1 MAAAAWRGG
10 ANEGRVTMPKKLT
23 LTPLD
28 LLLPYQIS
36 WVRDAARFKIWL
48 KSRQIGGSLAAA
60 FEVVA
65 DAIET
70 GGDWVILS
78 AGERQALEFMD
89 KVNRAASIFC
99 DAVSFA
105 SGRDYRPEVQKSQLR
120 FPNGARVIAL
130 PANPS
135 TARGYS
141 ANLVLDEFAFHENP
155 EEIWRAVY
163 PIISNPLR
171 GSLKLRVI
179 STPAGRNNKYFDLW
193 EHAPDFSRHKTTV
206 YDAVAAGLAL
216 NLEELR
222 TNLADPEGWAQ
233 EFECQFMEHSSQ
245 VFPLDLVKACEGADA
260 SLDSPPDQFSTTRR
274 PRAALFLGI
283 DVGRKRDLTVA
294 WTLERFPDGQLI
306 TREVL
311 VLDRIPFPQ
320 QEEILLPRVM
330 AAAFTAIDATGIG
343 GPVSEHLAKAL
354 DENQLEAV
362 TFTSDRKR
370 ELFERL
376 KKSLQARAVVLP
388 SEAVIRDDLG
398 SMQRIVSPG
407 GTIRYAAARTA
418 DGHADRSTALALAV
432 HAAGRRPN
440 ISGAFTPARIPTGL
454 NRRARPALTRYR
466 AAWAPR

>member
-1 MAAAAWRGG
+1 MSAGSKKSSAKT
-10 ANEGRVTMPKKLT
+10 GRT
-23 LTPLD
+23 LRVTPLD
-28 LLLPYQIS
+28 LLLPYQRA
-36 WVRDAARFKIWL
+36 WVQDSARFKIWL

-99 DAVSFA
+99 DAVSYS
-105 SGRDYRPEVQKSQLR
+105 SGREYRPEIQKSQLR
-120 FPNGARVIAL
+120 FPNGARVLAL

-141 ANLVLDEFAFHENP
+141 ANLILDEFAFHENP

-171 GSLKLRVI
+171 GALKLRVI

-193 EHAPDFSRHKTTV
+193 EHAPAFSRHQTTV
-206 YDAVAAGLAL
+206 YDAVAQGLAL
-216 NLEELR
+216 NIDELR
-222 TNLADPEGWAQ
+222 ANLADSDGWAQ

-245 VFPLDLVKACEGADA
+245 VFPADVVKACESTDA
-260 SLDSPPDQFSTTRR
+260 SLDASADQFSTDLR
-274 PRAALFLGI
+274 PRPVLFVGI

-294 WTLERFPDGQLI
+294 WTLERIHGGTLV

-311 VLDRIPFPQ
+311 VLDRVPFPQ
-320 QEEILLPRVM
+320 QEAILLPRVM

-343 GPVSEHLAKAL
+343 GPVSEHLAASL
-354 DENQLEAV
+354 DDTRLEGV
-362 TFTSDRKR
+362 TFTGDRKR

-376 KKSLQARAVVLP
+376 KKALQARAVALP
-388 SEAVIRDDLG
+388 AAAVIRDDLG

-407 GTIRYAAARTA
+407 GTIRYTAARTA

-432 HAAGRRPN
+432 HAAQRNP
-440 ISGAFTPARIPTGL
+440 SVAPGAFAAARFPTGL
-454 NRRARPALTRYR
+454 RPRHRPALTRDR
-466 AAWAPR
+466 SAWSR

>member
-1 MAAAAWRGG
+1 MTKRQ
-10 ANEGRVTMPKKLT
+10 KLT

-28 LLLPYQIS
+28 LLLPYQVA

-65 DAIET
+65 DAIEM

-105 SGRDYRPEVQKSQLR
+105 SGREYRPEIQKSQLR
-120 FPNGARVIAL
+120 FPNNARVIAL

-171 GSLKLRVI
+171 GALKLRVI
-179 STPAGRNNKYFDLW
+179 STPGGRNNKYFDLW

-216 NLEELR
+216 NLDELR
-222 TNLADPEGWAQ
+222 ANLADPDGWAQ

-245 VFPLDLVKACEGADA
+245 VFPLELVKACENDDA
-260 SLDSPPDQFSTTRR
+260 TQDAPAELFATDR
-274 PRAALFLGI
+274 PLRPALFVGI
-283 DVGRKRDLTVA
+283 DLGRKRDLTVA
-294 WTLERFPDGQLI
+294 WTLERIHGGQLV

-311 VLDRIPFPQ
+311 VLDRLPFPQ
-320 QEEILLPRVM
+320 QEEILAPRVR
-330 AAAFTAIDATGIG
+330 AAAFTAIDSTGIG
-343 GPVSEHLAKAL
+343 GPVSEHLATAL
-354 DENQLEAV
+354 DEVQLEAV
-362 TFTSDRKR
+362 TFTGDRKR

-376 KKSLQARAVVLP
+376 KKALQARAVALP
-388 SEAVIRDDLG
+388 SATVLRDDLA
-398 SMQRIVSPG
+398 SMQRIVSPNG
-407 GTIRYAAARTA
+407 AIRYAAARTA

-432 HAAGRRPN
+432 HAAARRPN
-440 ISGAFTPARIPTGL
+440 AAGAFAAGRMPVGL
-454 NRRARPALTRYR
+454 NRRGRPALTRFR
-466 AAWAPR
+466 AAWARR

>member
-1 MAAAAWRGG
+1 MSAARRKSGTPERRLA
-10 ANEGRVTMPKKLT
+10 V
-23 LTPLD
+23 TPLD
-28 LLLPYQIS
+28 LLLPYQRA
-36 WVRDAARFKIWL
+36 WVQDSARFKIWL

-99 DAVSFA
+99 DAVSYS
-105 SGRDYRPEVQKSQLR
+105 SGREYRPEIQKSQLR
-120 FPNGARVIAL
+120 FPNGARVLAL

-141 ANLVLDEFAFHENP
+141 ANLILDEFAFHENP

-171 GSLKLRVI
+171 GALKLRVI

-193 EHAPDFSRHKTTV
+193 EHAPAFSRHQTTV
-206 YDAVAAGLAL
+206 YDAVAQGLAL
-216 NLEELR
+216 NIDELR
-222 TNLADPEGWAQ
+222 ANLADSDGWAQ

-245 VFPLDLVKACEGADA
+245 VFPADVVKACESTDA
-260 SLDSPPDQFSTTRR
+260 SLDASPDQFSTDLR
-274 PRAALFLGI
+274 PRPVLFVGI

-294 WTLERFPDGQLI
+294 WTLERIHGGTLV

-311 VLDRIPFPQ
+311 VLDRVPFPQ
-320 QEEILLPRVM
+320 QEAILLPRVM

-343 GPVSEHLAKAL
+343 GPVSEHLAASL
-354 DENQLEAV
+354 DDTRLEGV
-362 TFTSDRKR
+362 TFTGDRKR

-376 KKSLQARAVVLP
+376 KKALQARAVALP
-388 SEAVIRDDLG
+388 AAAVIRDDLG

-407 GTIRYAAARTA
+407 GTIRYTAARTA

-432 HAAGRRPN
+432 HAAQRNP
-440 ISGAFTPARIPTGL
+440 SVAPGAFAAARFPTGL
-454 NRRARPALTRYR
+454 RPRHRPALTRYR
-466 AAWAPR
+466 SAWSR

>member
-1 MAAAAWRGG
+1 MSSGSKKSSAKT
-10 ANEGRVTMPKKLT
+10 GRT
-23 LTPLD
+23 LRVTPLD
-28 LLLPYQIS
+28 LLLPYQRA
-36 WVRDAARFKIWL
+36 WVQDSARFKIWL

-99 DAVSFA
+99 DAVSYS
-105 SGRDYRPEVQKSQLR
+105 SGREYRPEIQKSQLR
-120 FPNGARVIAL
+120 FPNGARVLAL

-141 ANLVLDEFAFHENP
+141 ANLILDEFAFHENP

-171 GSLKLRVI
+171 GALKLRVI

-193 EHAPDFSRHKTTV
+193 EHAPAFSRHQTTV
-206 YDAVAAGLAL
+206 YDAVAQGLAL
-216 NLEELR
+216 NIDELR
-222 TNLADPEGWAQ
+222 ANLADSDGWAQ

-245 VFPLDLVKACEGADA
+245 VFPADVVKACESTDA
-260 SLDSPPDQFSTTRR
+260 SLDASADQFSTDLR
-274 PRAALFLGI
+274 PRPVLFVGI

-294 WTLERFPDGQLI
+294 WTLERIHGGTLV

-311 VLDRIPFPQ
+311 VLDRVPFPQ
-320 QEEILLPRVM
+320 QEAILLPRVM

-343 GPVSEHLAKAL
+343 GPVSEHLAASL
-354 DENQLEAV
+354 DDTRLEGV
-362 TFTSDRKR
+362 TFTGDRKR

-376 KKSLQARAVVLP
+376 KKALQARAVALP
-388 SEAVIRDDLG
+388 AAAVIRDDLG

-407 GTIRYAAARTA
+407 GTIRYTAARTA

-432 HAAGRRPN
+432 HAAQRNP
-440 ISGAFTPARIPTGL
+440 SVAPGAFAAARFPTGL
-454 NRRARPALTRYR
+454 RPRHRPALTRYR
-466 AAWAPR
+466 SAWSR

>member
-1 MAAAAWRGG
+1 MSAARRKSGTPERRLA
-10 ANEGRVTMPKKLT
+10 V
-23 LTPLD
+23 TPLD
-28 LLLPYQIS
+28 LLLPYQRA
-36 WVRDAARFKIWL
+36 WVQDSARFKIWL

-99 DAVSFA
+99 DAVSYS
-105 SGRDYRPEVQKSQLR
+105 SGREYRPEIQKSQLR
-120 FPNGARVIAL
+120 FPNGARVLAL

-141 ANLVLDEFAFHENP
+141 ANLILDEFAFHENP

-171 GSLKLRVI
+171 GALKLRVI

-193 EHAPDFSRHKTTV
+193 EHAPAFSRHQTTV
-206 YDAVAAGLAL
+206 YDAVAQGLAL
-216 NLEELR
+216 NIDELR
-222 TNLADPEGWAQ
+222 ANLADSDGWAQ

-245 VFPLDLVKACEGADA
+245 VFPADVVKACESTDA
-260 SLDSPPDQFSTTRR
+260 SLDASADQFSTDLR
-274 PRAALFLGI
+274 PRPVLFVGI

-294 WTLERFPDGQLI
+294 WTLERIHGGTLV

-311 VLDRIPFPQ
+311 VLDRVPFPQ
-320 QEEILLPRVM
+320 QEAILLPRVM

-343 GPVSEHLAKAL
+343 GPVSEHLAASL
-354 DENQLEAV
+354 DDTRLEGV
-362 TFTSDRKR
+362 TFTGDRKR

-376 KKSLQARAVVLP
+376 KKALQARAVALP
-388 SEAVIRDDLG
+388 SAAVIRDDLG

-407 GTIRYAAARTA
+407 GAIRYTAARTA

-432 HAAGRRPN
+432 HAAQRNP
-440 ISGAFTPARIPTGL
+440 SVAPGAFAAARFPTGL
-454 NRRARPALTRYR
+454 RPRHRPALTRYR
-466 AAWAPR
+466 SAWSR

>member
-1 MAAAAWRGG
+1 MSAARRKSGTPERRLA
-10 ANEGRVTMPKKLT
+10 V
-23 LTPLD
+23 TPLD
-28 LLLPYQIS
+28 LLLPYQRA
-36 WVRDAARFKIWL
+36 WVQDSARFKIWL

-99 DAVSFA
+99 DAVSYS
-105 SGRDYRPEVQKSQLR
+105 SGREYRPEIQKSQLR
-120 FPNGARVIAL
+120 FPNGARVLAL

-141 ANLVLDEFAFHENP
+141 ANLILDEFAFHENP

-171 GSLKLRVI
+171 GALKLRVI

-193 EHAPDFSRHKTTV
+193 EHAPAFSRHQTTV
-206 YDAVAAGLAL
+206 YDAVAQGLAL
-216 NLEELR
+216 NIDELR
-222 TNLADPEGWAQ
+222 ANLADSDGWAQ

-245 VFPLDLVKACEGADA
+245 VFPADVVKACESTDA
-260 SLDSPPDQFSTTRR
+260 SLDASADQFSTDLR
-274 PRAALFLGI
+274 PRPVLFVGI

-294 WTLERFPDGQLI
+294 WTLERIHGGTLV

-311 VLDRIPFPQ
+311 VLDRVPFPQ
-320 QEEILLPRVM
+320 QEAILLPRVM

-343 GPVSEHLAKAL
+343 GPVSEHLAASL
-354 DENQLEAV
+354 DDTRLEGV
-362 TFTSDRKR
+362 TFTGDRKR

-376 KKSLQARAVVLP
+376 KKALQARAVALP
-388 SEAVIRDDLG
+388 AAAVIRDDLG

-407 GTIRYAAARTA
+407 GTIRYTAARTA
-418 DGHADRSTALALAV
+418 DGHADRSTALAFAV
-432 HAAGRRPN
+432 HAAQRNP
-440 ISGAFTPARIPTGL
+440 SVAPGAFAAARFPTGL
-454 NRRARPALTRYR
+454 RPRHRPALTRYR
-466 AAWAPR
+466 SAWSR

>member
-1 MAAAAWRGG
+1 MSFGPRKSKTGP
-10 ANEGRVTMPKKLT
+10 NLRI
-23 LTPLD
+23 TPLD
-28 LLLPYQIS
+28 LLLPYQLR
-36 WVRDAARFKIWL
+36 WVQDPARFKIWL

-78 AGERQALEFMD
+78 AGERQALEFME

-99 DAVSFA
+99 DAVTYT
-105 SGRDYRPEVQKSQLR
+105 SGREYRPDIQKSQLR
-120 FPNGARVIAL
+120 FPNNARILAL
-130 PANPS
+130 PANPA

-193 EHAPDFSRHKTTV
+193 EHAPAFSRHKTTV
-206 YDAVAAGLAL
+206 YDAVAQGLAL
-216 NLEELR
+216 NIDELR
-222 TNLADPEGWAQ
+222 ANLADPDGWAQ

-245 VFPLDLVKACEGADA
+245 VFPADLVKACESTDA
-260 SLDSPPDQFSTTRR
+260 SLDATTDQFSTGRR
-274 PRAALFLGI
+274 LRPVLFLGI

-294 WTLERFPDGQLI
+294 WTLERIHEGTLV

-311 VLDRIPFPQ
+311 VLDRVPFPQ
-320 QEEILLPRVM
+320 QEAILLPRVM

-343 GPVSEHLAKAL
+343 GLVSEHLAAAL
-354 DENQLEAV
+354 DESRFEGV
-362 TFTSDRKR
+362 TFTGDRKR

-376 KKSLQARAVVLP
+376 KKALQARTVALP
-388 SEAVIRDDLG
+388 VAAVIRDDLG

-407 GTIRYAAARTA
+407 GTIRYTAARTA

-432 HAAGRRPN
+432 HAAQRNPSAG
-440 ISGAFTPARIPTGL
+440 SGAFAAARFPTGL
-454 NRRARPALTRYR
+454 NPRHRPALTRYR
-466 AAWAPR
+466 SAWSRSSG

>member
-1 MAAAAWRGG
+1 MS
-10 ANEGRVTMPKKLT
+10 KKLKV
-23 LTPLD
+23 TPLD
-28 LLLPYQIS
+28 LLLPYQLA
-36 WVRDAARFKIWL
+36 WVRDDARFKIWL
-48 KSRQIGGSLAAA
+48 KSRQIGGSLAAS

-65 DAIET
+65 DALET

-89 KVNRAASIFC
+89 KVQRAASIFC
-99 DAVSFA
+99 DAISY
-105 SGRDYRPEVQKSQLR
+105 STGKEYRPDVQKSQLR
-120 FPNGARVIAL
+120 FPNGARVLAL
-130 PANPS
+130 PANPA

-171 GSLKLRVI
+171 GALKLRVI

-193 EHAPDFSRHKTTV
+193 EHAPAFSRHKTTV
-206 YDAVAAGLAL
+206 YDAVASGLAL
-216 NLEELR
+216 NIEELR
-222 TNLADPEGWAQ
+222 ANLADPDGWAQ

-245 VFPLDLVKACEGADA
+245 VFPADLVRACESDDATLDA
-260 SLDSPPDQFSTTRR
+260 SEELFSRESRIR
-274 PRAALFLGI
+274 PALFVGI

-294 WTLERFPDGQLI
+294 WTLERLPGGSLI

-320 QEEILLPRVM
+320 QEAILAPRVM

-343 GPVSEHLAKAL
+343 GPVSEHLAAAL
-354 DENQLEAV
+354 DETRLEGV
-362 TFTSDRKR
+362 TFTGDRKR

-376 KKSLQARAVVLP
+376 KKALQARTVALP
-388 SEAVIRDDLG
+388 AAAVIRDDLG

-407 GTIRYAAARTA
+407 GSIRYAAARTA
-418 DGHADRSTALALAV
+418 DGHADRSTALALAI
-432 HAAGRRPN
+432 HAAQRNPAAGW
-440 ISGAFTPARIPTGL
+440 GAFASTRVPTGM
-454 NRRARPALTRYR
+454 NGHHRPALTRFR
-466 AAWAPR
+466 GAWAR

>member
-1 MAAAAWRGG
+1 MSAARRKSGTPERRLA
-10 ANEGRVTMPKKLT
+10 V
-23 LTPLD
+23 TPLD
-28 LLLPYQIS
+28 LLLPYQRA
-36 WVRDAARFKIWL
+36 WVQDSARFKIWL

-89 KVNRAASIFC
+89 KVNRAASILC
-99 DAVSFA
+99 DAVSYS
-105 SGRDYRPEVQKSQLR
+105 SGREYRPEIQKSQLR
-120 FPNGARVIAL
+120 FPNGARVLAL

-141 ANLVLDEFAFHENP
+141 ANLILDEFAFHENP

-171 GSLKLRVI
+171 GALKLRVI

-193 EHAPDFSRHKTTV
+193 EHAPAFSRHQTTV
-206 YDAVAAGLAL
+206 YDAVAQGLAL
-216 NLEELR
+216 NIDELR
-222 TNLADPEGWAQ
+222 ANLADSDGWAQ

-245 VFPLDLVKACEGADA
+245 VFPADVVKACESTDA
-260 SLDSPPDQFSTTRR
+260 SLDASADQFSTDLR
-274 PRAALFLGI
+274 PRPVLFVGI

-294 WTLERFPDGQLI
+294 WTLERIHGGTLV

-311 VLDRIPFPQ
+311 VLDRVPFPQ
-320 QEEILLPRVM
+320 QEAILLPRVM

-343 GPVSEHLAKAL
+343 GPVSEHLAASL
-354 DENQLEAV
+354 DDTRLEGV
-362 TFTSDRKR
+362 TFTGDRKR

-376 KKSLQARAVVLP
+376 KKALQARAVALP
-388 SEAVIRDDLG
+388 AAAVIRDDLG

-407 GTIRYAAARTA
+407 GTIRYTAARTA

-432 HAAGRRPN
+432 HAAQRNP
-440 ISGAFTPARIPTGL
+440 SVAPGAFAAARFPTGL
-454 NRRARPALTRYR
+454 RPRHRPALTRYR
-466 AAWAPR
+466 SAWAR

>member
-1 MAAAAWRGG
+1 MSSGSKKSSAKT
-10 ANEGRVTMPKKLT
+10 GRT
-23 LTPLD
+23 LRVTPLD
-28 LLLPYQIS
+28 LLLPYQRA
-36 WVRDAARFKIWL
+36 WVQDSARFKIWL

-99 DAVSFA
+99 DAVSYS
-105 SGRDYRPEVQKSQLR
+105 SGREYRPEIQKSQLR
-120 FPNGARVIAL
+120 FPNGARVLAL

-141 ANLVLDEFAFHENP
+141 ANLILDEFAFHENP

-171 GSLKLRVI
+171 GALKLRVI

-193 EHAPDFSRHKTTV
+193 EHAPAFSRHQTTV
-206 YDAVAAGLAL
+206 YDAVAQGLAL
-216 NLEELR
+216 NIDELR
-222 TNLADPEGWAQ
+222 ANLADSDGWAQ

-245 VFPLDLVKACEGADA
+245 VFPADVVKACESTDA
-260 SLDSPPDQFSTTRR
+260 SLDASADQFSTDLR
-274 PRAALFLGI
+274 PRPVLFVGI

-294 WTLERFPDGQLI
+294 WTLERIHGGTLV

-311 VLDRIPFPQ
+311 VLDRVPFPQ
-320 QEEILLPRVM
+320 QEAILLPRVM

-343 GPVSEHLAKAL
+343 GPVSEHLAASL
-354 DENQLEAV
+354 DDTRLEGV
-362 TFTSDRKR
+362 TFTGDRKR

-376 KKSLQARAVVLP
+376 KKALQARAVALP
-388 SEAVIRDDLG
+388 AAAVIRDDLG

-407 GTIRYAAARTA
+407 GTIRYTAARTA

-432 HAAGRRPN
+432 HAAQRNP
-440 ISGAFTPARIPTGL
+440 SVAPGAFAAARFPTGL
-454 NRRARPALTRYR
+454 RLRHRPALTRYR
-466 AAWAPR
+466 SAWAR